1 MTDEP
6 GSAPTA
12 RTRSLGDELRRLEEI
27 LRAMESEDLDLDAAL
42 ALFEEGVGRLR
53 AAREW
58 LRDAEVRVQKVLE
71 DAGGTLRVSD
81 TDR

>member
-6 GSAPTA
+6 TPDPAPP
-12 RTRSLGDELRRLEEI
+12 SLGDEMRRLEEI

-42 ALFEEGVGRLR
+42 ALFEEGVSRLR

-58 LRDAEVRVQKVLE
+58 LRDAEVRVQKVVE
-71 DAGGTLRVSD
+71 DAGGTLRASGPD
-81 TDR
+81 S